1 MQMGMISVRID
12 EKLKKSMESLKH
24 INWSEILRQAI
35 TRTIQNEQE
44 HDMAKA
50 VLLNDKIRKKAPENF
65 NSVDIIR
72 RFREERFGEKK
83 A

>member
-24 INWSEILRQAI
+24 INWSEVLRQAI
-35 TRTIQNEQE
+35 AKTILNEHE
-44 HDMAKA
+44 RDMAKA
-50 VLLNDKIRKKAPENF
+50 VLLNDKIKKKAPENY

-72 RFREERFGEKK
+72 RFREERFGEKRG
-83 A
+83 

>member
-1 MQMGMISVRID
+1 MGAISVRID
-12 EKLKKSMESLKH
+12 EKMKKTMESMKH

-35 TRTIQNEQE
+35 TRTIQNEYE
-44 HDMAKA
+44 HDMARA
-50 VLLNDKIRKKAPENF
+50 VLLNDKIKKKAPDGF

-83 A
+83 G